1 MNDIIKVKTR
11 FKEKDFNS
19 IEEALNEYRFLC
31 SQYEDVRMEQF
42 VIFGESIYTIKY
54 RYERN

>member
-1 MNDIIKVKTR
+1 MKTK
-11 FKEKDFNS
+11 FEEKTLNS

-42 VIFGESIYTIKY
+42 VISSFGVTYYSIRY